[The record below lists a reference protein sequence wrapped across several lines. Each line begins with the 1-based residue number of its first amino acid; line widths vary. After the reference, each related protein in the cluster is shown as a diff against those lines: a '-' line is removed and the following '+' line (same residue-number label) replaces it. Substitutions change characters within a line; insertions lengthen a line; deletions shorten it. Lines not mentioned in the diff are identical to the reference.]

1 MDLSILKDTPP
12 WDWPEDTA
20 NRLLEILRNREA
32 NQTERRVAA
41 ELAGTSTVIN
51 DDIGSALLSIV
62 FNSDEAQDTRAT
74 AAIALGPALE
84 QADSLGFED
93 PDDILLSEQAVR
105 HIQESLRKLYLDA
118 LVPDEVRRSI
128 LEVVVR
134 SPQEWSRDA
143 IRAAYASP
151 DEAWTLTAVFGMRF
165 VPGFED
171 QILEALSSSNQDI
184 RYQAVC
190 AASNWGIDAAWSH
203 IETILRA
210 DSVDKPLLFAA
221 IESAVSIRPQAA
233 IGLLTELTDS
243 EDEDIADAAFEALA
257 MAEDPLAFDDED
269 EDDEDDLERW

>member
-1 MDLSILKDTPP
+1 MDLSTLKDMPP
-12 WDWPEDTA
+12 WDWPEDTPI
-20 NRLLEILRNREA
+20 RLLDILRNREVK
-32 NQTERRVAA
+32 QTERRLAA
-41 ELAGTSTVIN
+41 ELAGTTTVIN

-62 FNSDEAQDTRAT
+62 CNSDEAQDARAT

-105 HIQESLRKLYLDA
+105 HIQQSMRKLYLDA
-118 LVPDEVRRSI
+118 QVPDEVRRSV
-128 LEVVVR
+128 LEAAVR
-134 SPQEWSRDA
+134 APQDWSRDA
-143 IRAAYASP
+143 VRSAYASP

-171 QILEALSSSNQDI
+171 QILEALSSPNQDI

-190 AASNWGIDAAWSH
+190 AAGNWGIDAAWPH

-210 DSVDKPLLFAA
+210 DSVDKPLLIAA
-221 IESAVSIRPQAA
+221 IEAAVSVRPQTAV
-233 IGLLTELTDS
+233 GLLIELVDS

-257 MAEDPLAFDDED
+257 MAEGPSAIGD
-269 EDDEDDLERW
+269 EDDDDLERW

>member
-1 MDLSILKDTPP
+1 MDLSNLKDTPP

-20 NRLLEILRNREA
+20 NRLLEILRNRDA
-32 NQTERRVAA
+32 NQTDRKLAA
-41 ELAGTSTVIN
+41 DLAGTSTVIN

-62 FNSDEAQDTRAT
+62 CSSDEAQDTRAT
-74 AAIALGPALE
+74 AAIALGPALG

-105 HIQESLRKLYLDA
+105 HIEESLRKLYLDA
-118 LVPDEVRRSI
+118 AVPDEVWRSI
-128 LEVVVR
+128 LEVAVR
-134 SPQEWSRDA
+134 APQDWSRDA
-143 IRAAYASP
+143 VRAAYASA

-171 QILEALSSSNQDI
+171 QILEALTSLNQDI
-184 RYQAVC
+184 YYQAVC
-190 AASNWGIDAAWSH
+190 AAGNWEIDAAWPQ

-210 DSVDKPLLFAA
+210 DSVEKPLLLAA
-221 IESAVSIRPQAA
+221 IESAVSIRPRAA
-233 IGLLTELTDS
+233 VGLLTELTDS

-269 EDDEDDLERW
+269 EDDLDRW

>member
-20 NRLLEILRNREA
+20 NRLLKILRNREA
-32 NQTERRVAA
+32 NQTERTLAA

-51 DDIGSALLSIV
+51 DDIGSALISIV
-62 FNSDEAQDTRAT
+62 CNKDERQNTRAT

-84 QADSLGFED
+84 QAESLGFEA
-93 PDDILLSEQAVR
+93 PDDILLSEQTVR

-118 LVPDEVRRSI
+118 DVPDEVRRSI
-128 LEVVVR
+128 LEAAIR
-134 SPQEWSRDA
+134 APQDWSRDA

-151 DEAWTLTAVFGMRF
+151 DKTWSLTAVFGMRF

-171 QILEALSSSNQDI
+171 QILEALSSPNQDVF
-184 RYQAVC
+184 YQAVC
-190 AASNWGIDAAWSH
+190 AAGNWGIDAAWPH

-210 DSVDKPLLFAA
+210 DSVDKPLLIAA
-221 IESAVSIRPQAA
+221 IEAAVSVRPQAA
-233 IGLLTELTDS
+233 VGLLTELTDS

-269 EDDEDDLERW
+269 EDDLKRW